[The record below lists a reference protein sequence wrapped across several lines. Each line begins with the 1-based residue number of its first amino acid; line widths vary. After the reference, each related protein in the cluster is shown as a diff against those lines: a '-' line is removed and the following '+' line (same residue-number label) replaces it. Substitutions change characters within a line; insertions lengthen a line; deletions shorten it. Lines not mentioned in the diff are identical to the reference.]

1 MERLFFPQSKSQ
13 RLSDHNS
20 FPRTWP
26 LTDVQPFFP
35 ASLSSYALSA
45 VVNHHSRFS
54 SIEPLICSLD
64 IVSCTFNFSFEI
76 LFNFP
81 SQYFFAIG
89 LRVIFRF
96 GRNLPPTLRR
106 TPNLRDSKTK
116 GDPCSLNRSYRA
128 ITFYGGRF
136 HVTYYNFRTT
146 NPRQKVH
153 RKPVV

>member
-1 MERLFFPQSKSQ
+1 MRY
-13 RLSDHNS
+13 
-20 FPRTWP
+20 
-26 LTDVQPFFP
+26 PF
-35 ASLSSYALSA
+35 SLSSLCSYAPIHDSKPSQRIQL
-45 VVNHHSRFS
+45 NK
-54 SIEPLICSLD
+54 PLICSLD

-106 TPNLRDSKTK
+106 NPNLRDSKTK
-116 GDPCSLNRSYRA
+116 GDPCFEKDSNRA

-136 HVTYYNFRTT
+136 HVTYYLFKTT

-153 RKPVV
+153 RKPTV